1 MIINFL
7 RMMYYGKTHDKKT
20 RHWPKIYFGYIFFP
34 FGISDFFRIFNFFCF
49 FYLQC
54 YFFFNLNKW
63 TFIFALTVF
72 QKRSHSLSTK
82 IEVRGPQRAKPDQ
95 TSETHAQTYTHAF
108 KKFFFLWVVPV
119 CLIVCYLSM
128 IKVRGF
134 SIWKQGD
141 NRRKHGGDYLF
152 LFVWPTL
159 FRKFR
164 QFRIFTFLT
173 ICQNWHVD

>member
-1 MIINFL
+1 MTFRL
-7 RMMYYGKTHDKKT
+7 WRCFDLQ
-20 RHWPKIYFGYIFFP
+20 WYF
-34 FGISDFFRIFNFFCF
+34 S
-49 FYLQC
+49 
-54 YFFFNLNKW
+54 FNLNKW
-63 TFIFALTVF
+63 IFIFVLTVF

-108 KKFFFLWVVPV
+108 KKFFFSWVVPV

-141 NRRKHGGDYLF
+141 NRRKHGGVHLS
-152 LFVWPTL
+152 LFVWKREYWWWVRRRWYLYTSGQTL
-159 FRKFR
+159 GPLLPRKGAPLDLQGRGYTADFVR
-164 QFRIFTFLT
+164 RMEPSI
-173 ICQNWHVD
+173 WWYR